1 MPASFAFLR
10 TIFSIGIILCLT
22 AAAGAQQNDDCEQKY
37 RISYDLLRYNDSLRN
52 ADFRYALQLTQPD
65 SQYRKG
71 YLLRRII
78 AYDSLSEIGRQAVY
92 EFAEMQRREVDA
104 FYGAFCGKWRWLWTG
119 SNWGT
124 GDSPKACNCTREIE
138 ITPDSIVYRENGQ
151 WVEQVSYR
159 LVRQPFRAG
168 SPRFM
173 VQIPGK
179 PCWMITIDDKIDNW
193 HAARVFQGKR
203 TKFLNTQWDLGCVCG
218 CQEDVYEKIE

>member
-1 MPASFAFLR
+1 MPAFFACFR
-10 TIFSIGIILCLT
+10 DIFSISLFLCFSVN
-22 AAAGAQQNDDCEQKY
+22 AMAQRDDDCERRY
-37 RISYDLLRYNDSLRN
+37 RISYDLLQYNDSLRN

-92 EFAEMQRREVDA
+92 TFAEMQRRELDT
-104 FYGAFCGKWRWLWTG
+104 FYGAFCGKWRWLWAG

-124 GDSPKACNCTREIE
+124 GDSPKVCNCTREIE
-138 ITPDSIVYRENGQ
+138 ITPDSILYRENGQ
-151 WVEQVSYR
+151 FVERVSYR

-168 SPRFM
+168 SPRFL

-179 PCWMITIDDKIDNW
+179 PCWIITIDSEIDNW
-193 HAARVFQGKR
+193 HAARVSQEKG
-203 TKFLNTQWDLGCVCG
+203 TKFLNTQWDLSCVCG

>member
-1 MPASFAFLR
+1 MPASFACFH
-10 TIFSIGIILCLT
+10 TIFYLVFFLCQI
-22 AAAGAQQNDDCEQKY
+22 AEAGAQRSGDCELRY
-37 RISYDLLRYNDSLRN
+37 RISYDLLQYNDSLRN

-92 EFAEMQRREVDA
+92 AFAEMQRRELDA
-104 FYGAFCGKWRWLWTG
+104 FYGVFCGKWRWLWTG

-124 GDSPKACNCTREIE
+124 DDSPKVCNCTREIE

-151 WVEQVSYR
+151 FVERVSYW

-168 SPRFM
+168 SPRFT

-179 PCWMITIDDKIDNW
+179 PCWIITIDDKIDNW
-193 HAARVFQGKR
+193 HAARVSQEKG

-218 CQEDVYEKIE
+218 CQEDVYEQIE